1 MRFFSRNQLEQAK
14 KELLAWNPLL
24 KIEKLGV
31 NQDAGTAVVAV
42 TSNDPSIAYWS
53 FTNICIR

>member
-1 MRFFSRNQLEQAK
+1 MRFFSRNQLEQAR

-31 NQDAGTAVVAV
+31 NQDAGTANRLLLEQSLYL
-42 TSNDPSIAYWS
+42 T
-53 FTNICIR
+53 